1 MVDNNKNKQNNA
13 KQEKTFW
20 KLTRNQWGWVSTI
33 TNGLS
38 VLFQLYSLYST
49 YSAESFSMNFI
60 WIMILLNFVYFLVA
74 IIQNNTGFML
84 ATLFFVIYNLCVV
97 YVHHCGEGGYK
108 LKGWFHRQI
117 TRVCTPQVY

>member
-38 VLFQLYSLYST
+38 VLFQLY
-49 YSAESFSMNFI
+49 
-60 WIMILLNFVYFLVA
+60 
-74 IIQNNTGFML
+74 
-84 ATLFFVIYNLCVV
+84 
-97 YVHHCGEGGYK
+97 
-108 LKGWFHRQI
+108 
-117 TRVCTPQVY
+117 